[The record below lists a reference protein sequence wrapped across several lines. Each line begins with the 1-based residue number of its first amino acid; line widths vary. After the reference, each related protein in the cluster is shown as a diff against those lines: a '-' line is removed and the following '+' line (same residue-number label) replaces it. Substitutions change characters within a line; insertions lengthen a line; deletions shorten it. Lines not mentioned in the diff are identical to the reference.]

1 MRCSQLV
8 VPILMLLLLVPAAIQ
23 PQIMPPQPPGKLNI
37 YSQPPGAVV
46 TINNKQQSQHTN
58 AAFVVT
64 PGNYTVLVYDPG
76 GKTQLT
82 CTVDGSS
89 VPPSNGIQVSS
100 GETKI
105 IRCK

>member
-1 MRCSQLV
+1 MRFSKLAA
-8 VPILMLLLLVPAAIQ
+8 PIPMFLLLAPAAIQ

-64 PGNYTVLVYDPG
+64 PGNYTVSVFDSG
-76 GKTQLT
+76 TGKQLT
-82 CTVDGSS
+82 CAVDGSS
-89 VPPSNGIQVSS
+89 APPSSGVQVSS